1 MKARFPVTWQ
11 RLLLAVLLLL
21 FAACDSGGDAL
32 TEPLTE
38 IGAFDEWTT
47 DAPASQNLDVE
58 ILTRMT
64 ESLREGDYGQ
74 VHSLLIARN
83 GVLVYEEYFRG
94 ATREGLHRAL
104 ILLRA

>member
-1 MKARFPVTWQ
+1 MKARFPVSWQ
-11 RLLLAVLLLL
+11 RLLLAVFLLL

-32 TEPLTE
+32 TEV
-38 IGAFDEWTT
+38 GAFDEWTT
-47 DAPASQNLDVE
+47 DAPASQHLDVE